1 MTLLLVRM
9 LRLEPLELPD
19 VLQKVAY
26 RPTGLFGEL
35 KQGNR
40 QGTTKLGL
48 MLMQQWR
55 RVQTKLK
62 AGSGYIDPLPFS
74 SLLFPSPPSP

>member
-1 MTLLLVRM
+1 MYYK
-9 LRLEPLELPD
+9 
-19 VLQKVAY
+19 KVAY

-48 MLMQQWR
+48 MLQQWR

-62 AGSGYIDPLPFS
+62 AGSGYVDPFPFLLFS
-74 SLLFPSPPSP
+74 SPPLLLLRSRPP